1 MVILEPSAARHRNG
15 WRGKDTA
22 GDNLKKPEPLYS
34 VQRMACEEAAKQALV
49 NLFRRLIGLSVKKTS
64 QEAEFEVLDGH
75 RVPRTSATW
84 ARGDG

>member
-1 MVILEPSAARHRNG
+1 
-15 WRGKDTA
+15 
-22 GDNLKKPEPLYS
+22 
-34 VQRMACEEAAKQALV
+34 MACEEAAKQAPV